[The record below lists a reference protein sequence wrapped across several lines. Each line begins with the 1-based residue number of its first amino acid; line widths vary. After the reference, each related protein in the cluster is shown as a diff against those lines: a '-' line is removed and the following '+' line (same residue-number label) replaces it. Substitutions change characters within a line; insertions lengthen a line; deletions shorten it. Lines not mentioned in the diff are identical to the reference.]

1 MMPKTILKKL
11 QNRWKWQLYFLS
23 QNYIIFD
30 IDAVYDRSGSFEPDL
45 PLGIE
50 GGSLSN
56 DPGGSRSMFPMS
68 G

>member
-1 MMPKTILKKL
+1 M
-11 QNRWKWQLYFLS
+11 WFL
-23 QNYIIFD
+23 IINIENFAE
-30 IDAVYDRSGSFEPDL
+30 DAVYDRSGSFEPDL